1 MKKRVLGLL
10 LLVVVIVLL
19 GACGEKK
26 ENDSSTGD
34 GKIISV
40 QADKLVKDKLISN
53 YKEMGIKIEQ
63 YEISE
68 IKLVEQVTY
77 SEGGTFDF
85 YEIKARLKPEN
96 SQQVDEIEK
105 RDQIKLTRDKEGW
118 IIRNSGIGD
127 IFISAYNDGNE
138 LYEFLGLIG
147 KQLPRNKEGKLD
159 FDAYINYRYEQI
171 NPMKIEEEY
180 TFTLNGNKISIGQN
194 DKGKFP
200 FDKAKAVKKDSGDFM
215 SGFTSYKKIWKTE
228 EICAETYCYF
238 EKHYEP
244 VLRMVTTDP
253 NVETNRG
260 ISVGKSEEE
269 LFNAYGVD
277 NLVFSSK
284 SFGGEWLNSFAEDQ
298 KQLKENENWTCFG
311 FTGKDDTQNYIAF
324 YMNEGKV
331 AAIEM
336 GTGFDYK
343 PFAKEEI
350 QYPLEVEPLIN
361 DHIDEPNVMK
371 YDVVIPKVKN
381 SVNGS
386 DNFNALIQLDFQ
398 NIIEY
403 SQNKK
408 YEPSTAGF
416 SYPWVNINYSVSNLG
431 KVAVLNIFTT
441 YSSALGSGSE
451 SYVNSY
457 YYDTTCGAR
466 MSEEAAL
473 YRLGYSRESIV
484 EYFKSQYPDVAE
496 DFINQE
502 DLANSIVFYFHG
514 TGEPRFIIN
523 GHS

>member
-1 MKKRVLGLL
+1 MKKKVLGLF
-10 LLVVVIVLL
+10 LLVVVIAIF

-26 ENDSSTGD
+26 ENDSTVTD
-34 GKIISV
+34 KIISA
-40 QADKLVKDKLISN
+40 QADKLVKNKLIST
-53 YKEMGIKIEQ
+53 YKEMGIEIEQ
-63 YEISE
+63 YEINE
-68 IKLVEQVTY
+68 IKLVEQVPY
-77 SEGGTFDF
+77 SEGGNFDF
-85 YEIKARLKPEN
+85 YSINLRLKPKN
-96 SQQVDEIEK
+96 TNQLDEIEK
-105 RDQIKLTRDKEGW
+105 RDQIKFTCDKDGW
-118 IIRNSGIGD
+118 IVKNSGIGNV
-127 IFISAYNDGNE
+127 FISAYNDGNE
-138 LYEFLGLIG
+138 PYEFLWLIE
-147 KQLPRNKEGKLD
+147 KQLPRTKEGKLD
-159 FDAYINYRYEQI
+159 YHAYIEYRYEQI
-171 NPMKIEEEY
+171 KPMKVEDEY
-180 TFTLNGNKISIGQN
+180 TFTLKGHEISIGQN

-200 FDKAKAVKKDSGDFM
+200 VDGAKGVKKDSGDFM
-215 SGFTSYKKIWKTE
+215 NGFTSYKKVWKTD

-253 NVETNRG
+253 NVETSRG
-260 ISVGKSEEE
+260 ICVGKSEEE

-284 SFGGEWLNSFAEDQ
+284 SFGGEWLNSFAEEQ
-298 KQLKENENWTCFG
+298 KLLKENENWTCFG

-331 AAIEM
+331 TAIEM

-371 YDVVIPKVKN
+371 YDVVIPKVKT

-386 DNFNALIQLDFQ
+386 DNFNALIQFDFQ
-398 NIIEY
+398 NIIED
-403 SQNKK
+403 SQNKE
-408 YEPSTAGF
+408 YEPVSTGF

-451 SYVNSY
+451 RFVNSY

-466 MSEEAAL
+466 LSEEAAL

-484 EYFKSQYPDVAE
+484 EYFKSLYPDIVR
-496 DFINQE
+496 DFNNQE
-502 DLANSIVFYFHG
+502 DLANSVIFYFHE

-523 GHS
+523 GYA

>member
-1 MKKRVLGLL
+1 MKKRVLGLFL
-10 LLVVVIVLL
+10 LIVVIAIL
-19 GACGEKK
+19 GACGDKK
-26 ENDSSTGD
+26 ETENTANE
-34 GKIISV
+34 KIISA
-40 QADKLVKDKLISN
+40 QADKLVKDKLIST
-53 YKEMGIKIEQ
+53 YKEMGINIEQ
-63 YEISE
+63 YEISKV
-68 IKLVEQVTY
+68 KLVKQVPY

-85 YEIKARLKPEN
+85 YEINLRLKPKN
-96 SQQVDEIEK
+96 TQQLDEIEK
-105 RDQIKLTRDKEGW
+105 RDQIKFTRDKEGW
-118 IIRNSGIGD
+118 IVKNPGIGD
-127 IFISAYNDGNE
+127 IYISAYDDGKK
-138 LYEFLGLIG
+138 LYEFLWLIE
-147 KQLPRNKEGKLD
+147 KQLPRTKKGELD
-159 FDAYINYRYEQI
+159 FKSYIEYRYEQI
-171 NPMKIEEEY
+171 KPMKIEDEY
-180 TFTLNGNKISIGQN
+180 TLTLNDSKISIGEN
-194 DKGKFP
+194 YKGKIP
-200 FDKAKAVKKDSGDFM
+200 LDDARVVKSDSGDLM
-215 SGFTSYKKIWKTE
+215 SGFTSHREVWKTKE
-228 EICAETYCYF
+228 LCAETYCYF
-238 EKHYEP
+238 ERHYEP
-244 VLRMVTTDP
+244 VLRMVTTDSK
-253 NVETNRG
+253 VETNRG
-260 ISVGKSEEE
+260 INVGKSEEE

-277 NLVFSSK
+277 NLFFSSK
-284 SFGGEWLNSFAEDQ
+284 SFGGEWLNSFAEEQ
-298 KQLKENENWTCFG
+298 KVLKGNEDWTCLG

-350 QYPLEVEPLIN
+350 QYPLEVDPLIN

-371 YDVVIPKVKN
+371 YDVVIPKVKT

-398 NIIEY
+398 NIIEC

-416 SYPWVNINYSVSNLG
+416 SYPWVNINYSISNLG

-466 MSEEAAL
+466 LSEEAAL

-484 EYFKSQYPDVAE
+484 EYFKSQYPDIVK
-496 DFINQE
+496 DFINQA
-502 DLANSIVFYFHG
+502 DLANSIVFYFHE

-523 GHS
+523 GYA

>member
-1 MKKRVLGLL
+1 MKKSVLGLF
-10 LLVVVIVLL
+10 LLVVVIALL
-19 GACGEKK
+19 VACGDK
-26 ENDSSTGD
+26 EENQSTGNE
-34 GKIISV
+34 KLISV
-40 QADKLVKDKLISN
+40 QADKLVKDKLIST
-53 YKEMGIKIEQ
+53 YKEMGIKIDQ
-63 YEISE
+63 YEISK
-68 IKLVEQVTY
+68 IKLVDQVPY
-77 SEGGTFDF
+77 SEGGKFNF
-85 YEIKARLKPEN
+85 YEVKVRLKPEN
-96 SQQVDEIEK
+96 SQQIDEIEK
-105 RDQIKLTRDKEGW
+105 RDQIKFTRDNKGW
-118 IIRNSGIGD
+118 IVKNSGIGD
-127 IFISAYNDGNE
+127 IFISAYDDGKK
-138 LYEFLGLIG
+138 LYEFLWLIG
-147 KQLPRNKEGKLD
+147 KQLPRTKKGELD
-159 FDAYINYRYEQI
+159 FKSYIDYRYEQI
-171 NPMKIEEEY
+171 NPMKIDEEY
-180 TFTLNGNKISIGQN
+180 SLTLNDNKISIGEN
-194 DKGKFP
+194 YKGKIP
-200 FDKAKAVKKDSGDFM
+200 LNDAQVVKRDSGDLM
-215 SGFTSYKKIWKTE
+215 RGFTSHREIWKAKE
-228 EICAETYCYF
+228 LCAETYCYF
-238 EKHYEP
+238 ERHYEP

-253 NVETNRG
+253 NVKTNRG

-284 SFGGEWLNSFAEDQ
+284 SFGGEWLNSFAEEQ
-298 KQLKENENWTCFG
+298 NQLKENENWTCFG

-343 PFAKEEI
+343 PFVKEEI

-361 DHIDEPNVMK
+361 DHIDEPSVMK
-371 YDVVIPKVKN
+371 YDVVIPKVKT

-398 NIIEY
+398 NIIQY

-408 YEPSTAGF
+408 YEPSTVGF
-416 SYPWVNINYSVSNLG
+416 SYPWVNINYSISNLG

-466 MSEEAAL
+466 LSEEAAL

-484 EYFKSQYPDVAE
+484 EYFKSQYPDVVK
-496 DFINQE
+496 DFSNQE
-502 DLANSIVFYFHG
+502 DLANSIVFYFHE

-523 GHS
+523 GYA